1 MSSRRVDNSSQ
12 QPQIA
17 HHEEQQEFGLHTK
30 QLFKIRKLRS
40 QKARNGEIQG
50 EKAEVAHWRGV
61 KYAESRNKRAL
72 SAAAQKR
79 MAPLGTP
86 PQRGTQGGKQA
97 RLRER
102 DKALGKEIKDPDHE
116 KEVDKEH
123 LEKDHPREHDQ
134 QPLKERER
142 EREKE
147 KDKERQQ
154 QQQSGK
160 DQQKDSGSQQQQQQQ
175 HQGREQ
181 RQNGDGQPQQQQGQ
195 QQKREGKDEN
205 SAAKFAVTRK
215 KVSTAV
221 KVLENFQVLGAKL
234 KDAPPAE
241 RNRVLLQ
248 TFAKV
253 GLRLFAQLDHGFALA
268 PLAVLIAT
276 SPAAMRR
283 SPGRMQAQ
291 IAAATFNFNS
301 RAVNGPPAT
310 KTSASVG
317 LLSHTYDMSRTRQI
331 FGVEYPM
338 EEQNMLSIRQ
348 IMIDAKATMPTL
360 VASHGVPT
368 GSDNPPELR
377 VAPAPPAAGS

>member
-1 MSSRRVDNSSQ
+1 MSSRRVDSQSQ
-12 QPQIA
+12 QPQAA
-17 HHEEQQEFGLHTK
+17 HHQEQQEFGAHTN
-30 QLFKIRKLRS
+30 QLFKVRKFRNMKVRAQRMLG
-40 QKARNGEIQG
+40 QKEA
-50 EKAEVAHWRGV
+50 VAHWKGI
-61 KYAESRNKRAL
+61 KIAESRNKRAM

-79 MAPLGTP
+79 MAPFGTT
-86 PQRGTQGGKQA
+86 PQRGTPGGKQA

-134 QPLKERER
+134 LPQKERER

-160 DQQKDSGSQQQQQQQ
+160 EQQKDSDPQQQQQQ

-181 RQNGDGQPQQQQGQ
+181 RQNNDGQPQQQQGQ
-195 QQKREGKDEN
+195 QQKREGKGEN
-205 SAAKFAVTRK
+205 GAAKFAVTRK

-221 KVLENFQVLGAKL
+221 KVMENFQVLGAKL

-253 GLRLFAQLDHGFALA
+253 ALRLFAQLDHGFALA

-283 SPGRMQAQ
+283 APGRMQAQ
-291 IAAATFNFNS
+291 ISAATFNFNS
-301 RAVNGPPAT
+301 RVVNGPAAA

-338 EEQNMLSIRQ
+338 EDQSMMSIRQ

-377 VAPAPPAAGS
+377 VAPAPPAVGS